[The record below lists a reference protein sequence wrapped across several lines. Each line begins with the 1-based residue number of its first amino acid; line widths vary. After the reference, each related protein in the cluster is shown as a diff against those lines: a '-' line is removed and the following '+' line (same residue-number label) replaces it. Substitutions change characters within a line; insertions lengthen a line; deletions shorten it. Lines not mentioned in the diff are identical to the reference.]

1 MDIADIQ
8 LISKYIKGIRYFL
21 YAIDLFSKYAWV
33 VPLKDL
39 KDILINAFQSTLD
52 RSNRKPNKIWVDQGS
67 EFYNRP
73 FKKWLKENHIEMY
86 WKYNQGK
93 SVVAERFVKNI
104 KTFLLKD
111 MLQIGQKKF
120 LWSAKLKIQFHGH
133 TLLMI

>member
-1 MDIADIQ
+1 MDLADIQ

-21 YAIDLFSKYAWV
+21 YAIDLSSKYAWV

-39 KDILINAFQSTLD
+39 KDIIINAFQSTLE
-52 RSNRKPNKIWVDQGS
+52 RSNSKPNKTWVDQGCK
-67 EFYNRP
+67 FCNRA
-73 FKKWLKENHIEMY
+73 FKKWLKENHREIY

-93 SVVAERFVKNI
+93 SVVAERFIKNI
-104 KTFLLKD
+104 KTFLLKH
-111 MLQIGQKKF
+111 MLQMGQKKF